1 MMKSKE
7 TRNNIIKGHT
17 INPQNY
23 TGVNFRELAQ
33 YTDSTSKTFTVW
45 WLKSKN
51 AMPLILF
58 IHATFANHGHSQKTR
73 RLNTREH
80 FWIYGS

>member
-1 MMKSKE
+1 MVKPCIHELAVLSQVAAFIQ
-7 TRNNIIKGHT
+7 RLYSYT

-23 TGVNFRELAQ
+23 TAVNFRELAQ
-33 YTDSTSKTFTVW
+33 YTDSKGKNFVVW

-58 IHATFANHGHSQKTR
+58 VHVFFVNHGHS
-73 RLNTREH
+73 
-80 FWIYGS
+80 